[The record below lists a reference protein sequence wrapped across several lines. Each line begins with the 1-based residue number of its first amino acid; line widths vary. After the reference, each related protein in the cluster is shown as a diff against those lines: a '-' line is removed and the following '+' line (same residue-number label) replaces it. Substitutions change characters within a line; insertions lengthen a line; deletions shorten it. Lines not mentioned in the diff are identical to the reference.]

1 MRTLISLLPIRI
13 EEAGMWRQRTLD
25 SEPGDWGNIPAR
37 TLSVCATQH
46 LASYFVF
53 LHQYVGDNSILIL
66 GLLRILKEVLME
78 LKLQGFSLA

>member
-1 MRTLISLLPIRI
+1 
-13 EEAGMWRQRTLD
+13 MWRQRTLV
-25 SEPGDWGNIPAR
+25 SEPGDWGHIPAR
-37 TLSVCATQH
+37 TLIVYATQH

-66 GLLRILKEVLME
+66 GLLRILKEMLMK